1 MNEYT
6 YKCSLSSSIVQAMV
20 QKEQLVEELNNM
32 KQRFDAHIHGTQQ
45 KMNEE
50 REIVRKES
58 KVIIDELNTKVG
70 NI

>member
-1 MNEYT
+1 
-6 YKCSLSSSIVQAMV
+6 MV

-32 KQRFDAHIHGTQQ
+32 KQRFDGHVHNTQQ

-70 NI
+70 IVLVKYNEAPGKRGY

>member
-1 MNEYT
+1 
-6 YKCSLSSSIVQAMV
+6 MV
-20 QKEQLVEELNNM
+20 QKEQLAEELNNM

-58 KVIIDELNTKVG
+58 KVVIDELNTKVSELDLKCWRIKQ
-70 NI
+70 NDAEV

>member
-1 MNEYT
+1 MHE
-6 YKCSLSSSIVQAMV
+6 SSVSCCVQAMV

-32 KQRFDAHIHGTQQ
+32 KQRFDGHIHGTQQ

-58 KVIIDELNTKVG
+58 KVIIDELNLKVSR
-70 NI
+70 